1 MWRKVCC
8 LWWLGLLLA
17 LSGLTLASEP
27 PFTAHNSAPGQ
38 IEGRPVEL
46 YSNMTQDFLP
56 LAETRSHAL
65 AQYPVLKVGMYCCSA
80 APLQMPRWDGKL
92 EGIYPDYLQLLQM
105 VLKRPVQAM
114 LYNSWEQAYQA
125 LQRGDIQLLTQSDF
139 LQSANRDN
147 ETDPLLVQPLMLMV
161 RKNHQTTPLSSLH
174 ILAAPDISP
183 TVIEHLRTLYPHL
196 EVARS
201 STLAIQSVVNDQA
214 DAYLDGQSQITLF
227 SALRPVAG
235 VVWRRDPALDE
246 LLYGF
251 VGRSGDGVLEVIN
264 DILTNI
270 PHSIKNEI
278 YQRWVSGLSQSANN
292 DASIFTPQEIDW
304 IKQHPVINVAIDI
317 DIPPYSF
324 LDKNDEIT
332 GLDVD
337 ILQLVAEKSGLN
349 LNFIPAFE
357 PAGVEQ
363 ALRAGKAQMTP
374 SLMDSPDRRGWL
386 SYSDPYGIVEWVMI
400 TRNERSAP
408 FTPEQLAHK
417 RVAIQRGHALL
428 AAMQLYPSLSIV
440 EVASVPEAV
449 DMMLAGAVDATFA
462 SIGSANYLQS
472 SRYGSRIAVQP
483 LDNAFQP
490 ERFAVLP
497 AYPQL
502 TEILNKSLHVVAPN
516 EIRALRMHWFS
527 VANLASYNTMIS
539 PWIIVWGGALC
550 VIALSSVFW
559 GTYLARQIGLRKKA
573 DRRLQELLAWWET
586 LFNNVPTPMFVCA
599 PDMTVT
605 AANLWFC
612 RVMGKTPPDIVGS
625 NLFSLRF
632 LSPADEQDIR
642 GIFLR
647 CLSGEMPHFSDRR
660 VFLQGEEREGYLW
673 FEGYRNTEGVM
684 LGVMGGWFD
693 VTERKSLARE
703 LRLARD
709 KAEQASH
716 EKSEFLARMSHEIRT
731 PLHAIIGILE
741 LAVKQQRES
750 DAPLHIAWQAA
761 DSLQGIIGDVLDFS
775 KIEAGNIDITLQ
787 PASLTQLLENCAAT
801 FRISAEDKGL
811 ELLTAVSIPQSALH
825 WLDSIRLSQVIN
837 NLLLN
842 AIKFTANGKIQLR
855 AAIHYRANDPRDRI
869 TIEIEDSGCG
879 IPPDMYQ
886 AVLQPYVRV
895 ETAQGVPGTGL
906 GLPISAKLIAL
917 MGGTLQLCGSESG
930 GVRVTVEL
938 MLKRAATQLL
948 IPPAQGAADATM
960 EEESLNILVVD
971 DLAVNLQVLALQ
983 FATSD
988 HYVELVGSG
997 DEALQEVEQHYYDVV
1012 LTDCQMQGMDGYR
1025 LTAHLRQH
1033 QQRHQLPPYAIIG
1046 CTANAFATE
1055 RDRCLEAGMDEV
1067 LIKPLSQTTLLNGIT
1082 QVWQQISSRGVATE
1096 PFAEIQALA
1105 QADVQQEQALLTS
1118 LLQGMEQ
1125 DLEGIIKNRDG
1136 DHVSQLAHYAHRLHA
1151 AFALLPYYPGMRVC
1165 LRIEKTQRFD
1175 RQTIEALEKYTA
1187 IMIQLIKQRL
1197 LSINSEESR

>member
-1 MWRKVCC
+1 MMCRNVRCI
-8 LWWLGLLLA
+8 LWLVLLLA
-17 LSGLTLASEP
+17 LPALANKPAFLTAARASGQA
-27 PFTAHNSAPGQ
+27 
-38 IEGRPVEL
+38 EGRPVEL

-56 LAETRSHAL
+56 LAQTRSGAL
-65 AQYPVLKVGMYCCSA
+65 ANYPVLKVGMYCCSA

-105 VLKRPVQAM
+105 VLKRPVQAR

-125 LQRGDIQLLTQSDF
+125 LQRGEIQLLTQSDF
-139 LQSANRDN
+139 LQSANRAN

-183 TVIEHLRTLYPHL
+183 AVMEHLRTLYPRI
-196 EVARS
+196 EVARNAQ
-201 STLAIQSVVNDQA
+201 LAIQAVVNDRA

-251 VGRSGDGVLEVIN
+251 VGREGDGVVEAMN

-278 YQRWVSGLSQSANN
+278 YQRWVSGLSQSSDN
-292 DASIFTPQEIDW
+292 DVSIFTPQEIDW

-357 PAGVEQ
+357 PEGVEKV
-363 ALRAGKAQMTP
+363 LRDGKAQMTP
-374 SLMDSPDRRGWL
+374 SLMDSPARRGWL
-386 SYSDPYGIVEWVMI
+386 SYSDPYGMVEWVMI

-408 FTPEQLAHK
+408 FSPEQLAHK

-428 AAMQLYPSLSIV
+428 AAMQLYPNLSIV

-483 LDNAFQP
+483 LENAFQP

-502 TEILNKSLHVVAPN
+502 TSILNKSLQSVAPN

-527 VANLASYNTMIS
+527 VANLTTYNAIIS
-539 PWIIVWGGALC
+539 PWVMVWGVALC

-559 GTYLARQIGLRKKA
+559 GSWLARQIGLRKKA
-573 DRRLQELLAWWET
+573 DRRLQDLLAWWET

-612 RVMGKTPPDIVGS
+612 RVMGKTPPEIVGS
-625 NLFSLRF
+625 SLFSLQF
-632 LSPADEQDIR
+632 LTPDDEQDIR

-660 VFLQGEEREGYLW
+660 VILQGEEREGYLW
-673 FEGYRNTEGVM
+673 FEGYRNTEGVV

-693 VTERKSLARE
+693 VTERKMLARE

-716 EKSEFLARMSHEIRT
+716 EKSDFLARMSHEIRT

-741 LAVKQQRES
+741 MAVKQQRQS

-787 PASLTQLLENCAAT
+787 PTSLMQLLDNCAAT
-801 FRISAEDKGL
+801 FRLRAEEKGL
-811 ELLTAVSIPQSALH
+811 ALLTAISIPESALY
-825 WLDSIRLSQVIN
+825 WLDSIRLSQVVN

-842 AIKFTANGKIQLR
+842 AIKFTTEGQIKLSAVV
-855 AAIHYRANDPRDRI
+855 HYQANDPRDRV

-879 IPPDMYQ
+879 IAPDMYQ

-895 ETAQGVPGTGL
+895 ETAQGAPGTGL
-906 GLPISAKLIAL
+906 GLPISAKLVAL
-917 MGGTLQLCGSESG
+917 MGGSLQLQGSESG
-930 GVRVTVEL
+930 GVRVTVDL
-938 MLKRAATQLL
+938 TLKRAAVAPLTQPEL
-948 IPPAQGAADATM
+948 PVTETAVEG
-960 EEESLNILVVD
+960 ESLNILVVD

-983 FATSD
+983 FATSG

-997 DEALQEVEQHYYDVV
+997 NEALQEAEQHYYDVV
-1012 LTDCQMQGMDGYR
+1012 LTDCQMQGMDGYT
-1025 LTAHLRQH
+1025 LTRHLRQR
-1033 QQRHQLPPYAIIG
+1033 QQRHQLPPYVIVG

-1055 RDRCLEAGMDEV
+1055 RERCLEAGMDEV
-1067 LIKPLSQTTLLNGIT
+1067 LIKPLSQTALLGGIS
-1082 QVWQQISSRGVATE
+1082 QVWQRISSGSATGGV
-1096 PFAEIQALA
+1096 FAEIEALA
-1105 QADVQQEQALLTS
+1105 QGNSQQQQALLTT

-1125 DLEGIIKNRDG
+1125 DLKGLIHHRDG
-1136 DHVSQLAHYAHRLHA
+1136 ENVSQIAHHAHRLHA
-1151 AFALLPYYPGMRVC
+1151 SFALLHYYPGMRVC
-1165 LRIEKTQRFD
+1165 LRVEKTQRFD
-1175 RQTIEALEKYTA
+1175 QQTMDALVKYTDA
-1187 IMIQLIKQRL
+1187 IISLVQQRL
-1197 LSINSEESR
+1197 LDFARGE